1 MQNFLNNF
9 HAVITHEDVTI
20 YMILNLVLGLALFL
34 FGMDVMG
41 EGLKKSAGNKLKT
54 ILGKMTS
61 NKFKGFLLGLGVTLI
76 IQSSSA
82 TTVMVVG
89 FVNSATMTLAQ
100 AVGVILG
107 ANVGTAITAWLTAMT
122 GMEMAGAEGIM
133 SGLQY
138 LKPDFWMPILALIGI
153 GFTMFAKKNRY
164 KQLGNI
170 LLGFGV
176 LMTGMNVMSEA
187 VSVLKNIPE
196 FGQILVMFENPFLG
210 VLAGTVL
217 TAIVQSSSASVGILQ
232 ALTASGAISFGVAIP
247 IVMGQNIGTCVTAML
262 SSMSSSKNGKRA
274 ALVHL
279 YFNIIAVTIVLSGFY
294 ILDAIFDFSAL
305 LGATTNM
312 WHIAIIH
319 TVFKLIAVTIL
330 FPFTNWIV
338 KLATISVPEK
348 SKKKKDEDGI
358 VLDERLFITPAVAV
372 EQAEV
377 AARKMAVVSCDAMD
391 RALMLLSN
399 YDSKSADLVRK
410 YEDDVDKMEDTIGS
424 YLVKLAAKNSSG
436 EGSREITKLLHIIGD
451 LERISDHAVNIAESA
466 EEMKDKNVQFSAAA
480 QKEINTMVAAV
491 REVLWNAREGFIND
505 DFDIAAS
512 VEPLEEV
519 IDDLRDAIKLH
530 HIVRLQN
537 NECTMEM
544 GFILSD
550 LLTNCERVADH
561 CSNIAGCMLELSE
574 EKALDMHKY
583 LYDLKHGNPEF
594 DRRYQEYKEKYPI
607 EG

>member
-1 MQNFLNNF
+1 MQNLLHNIQ
-9 HAVITHEDVTI
+9 AVITHESVDI
-20 YMILNLVLGLALFL
+20 YMLLNLVLGLALFL

-41 EGLKKSAGNKLKT
+41 DGLKKSAGNKLKT

-61 NKFKGFLLGLGVTLI
+61 NKFKGFLLGLGVTVI

-89 FVNSATMTLAQ
+89 FVNSATMTLSQ

-107 ANVGTAITAWLTAMT
+107 ANVGTAVTAWLTAMT
-122 GMEMAGAEGIM
+122 GMEVEGADGIM
-133 SGLQY
+133 KGLQY

-153 GFTMFAKKNRY
+153 GFSMFAKKNRY

-176 LMTGMNVMSEA
+176 LMTGMSIMSDA
-187 VSVLKNIPE
+187 MSALKHIPE
-196 FGQILVMFENPFLG
+196 FGEILVMFENPFLG
-210 VLAGTVL
+210 ILAGTLL

-232 ALTASGAISFGVAIP
+232 ALTATGAISFGVAIP

-279 YFNIIAVTIVLSGFY
+279 YFNIISVAIVLSGFY
-294 ILDAIFDFSAL
+294 ILNAIFGFGGL
-305 LGATTNM
+305 LATPTNM
-312 WHIAIIH
+312 WDIAIIH
-319 TVFKLIAVTIL
+319 TVFKIIAVIL
-330 FPFTNWIV
+330 MFPFTKLLE
-338 KLATISVPEK
+338 KLAVVSIPEK
-348 SKKKKDEDGI
+348 SKKKGEEGL
-358 VLDERLFITPAVAV
+358 VLDERLFITPAIAV
-372 EQAEV
+372 EQAEI
-377 AARKMAVVSCDAMD
+377 AARKMAVVSCEAMD

-399 YDSKSADLVRK
+399 YDAKSADLVRK
-410 YEDDVDKMEDTIGS
+410 TEDDVDKMEDKIGS
-424 YLVKLAAKNSSG
+424 YLVKLSAKNSSG

-451 LERISDHAVNIAESA
+451 LERISDHAVNIAESV
-466 EEMKDKNVQFSAAA
+466 EEMRDKNIQFSPAA
-480 QKEINTMVAAV
+480 QREINTMVAAV
-491 REVLWNAREGFIND
+491 REVLWNAREGFVKD
-505 DFDIAAS
+505 DLEMAAS

-519 IDDLRDAIKLH
+519 IDDLRDVIKLH

-561 CSNIAGCMLELSE
+561 CSNIAGCMLELSKD
-574 EKALDMHKY
+574 KALDMHRY

-607 EG
+607 EN

>member
-9 HAVITHEDVTI
+9 HAVITHESVDV
-20 YMILNLVLGLALFL
+20 YMVLNLLLGLALFL

-41 EGLKKSAGNKLKT
+41 DGLKKSAGNKLKT

-122 GMEMAGAEGIM
+122 GMEVQGADGIM
-133 SGLQY
+133 AGLQY
-138 LKPDFWMPILALIGI
+138 LKPDFWMPMLALIGI

-176 LMTGMNVMSEA
+176 LMTGMNIMSDA
-187 VSVLKNIPE
+187 VSVLKHIPE
-196 FGQILVMFENPFLG
+196 FGEILVMFENPFLG

-274 ALVHL
+274 ALIHL
-279 YFNIIAVTIVLSGFY
+279 YFNIISVILVLGGFY
-294 ILDAIFDFSAL
+294 ILDAILDFSPL
-305 LGATTNM
+305 LDATTNM

-319 TVFKLIAVTIL
+319 TVFKIIAVVLL
-330 FPFTNWIV
+330 FPFTNLIV
-338 KLATISVPEK
+338 KLATVTVPEK
-348 SKKKKDEDGI
+348 SKKDEEGT
-358 VLDERLFITPAVAV
+358 VLDERLFITPAIAV
-372 EQAEV
+372 EQAEI
-377 AARKMAVVSCDAMD
+377 AARKMAVAACDGMD
-391 RALMLLSN
+391 RALMLVTN
-399 YDSKSADLVRK
+399 YDEKSADLVRK
-410 YEDDVDKMEDTIGS
+410 CEDDVDKMEDTIGS
-424 YLVKLAAKNSSG
+424 YLVKLSAKNSSG

-466 EEMKDKNVQFSAAA
+466 EEMKDKGVQFSPAA
-480 QKEINTMVAAV
+480 QKELNTMIAAV
-491 REVLWNAREGFIND
+491 REVLWNAREGFINNNMHM
-505 DFDIAAS
+505 AAS

-519 IDDLRDAIKLH
+519 IDDLRDDIKLN

-561 CSNIAGCMLELSE
+561 CSNIAGCMLELSQD
-574 EKALDMHKY
+574 KALDMHKY
-583 LYDLKHGNPEF
+583 LFAVKHGNPEF

-607 EG
+607 DN

>member
-1 MQNFLNNF
+1 MQNLLNNF
-9 HAVITHEDVTI
+9 HAVITHESVDI
-20 YMILNLVLGLALFL
+20 YMVLNLVLGLALFL

-61 NKFKGFLLGLGVTLI
+61 NKFKGFLLGLGVTMI

-107 ANVGTAITAWLTAMT
+107 ANVGTAMTAWLTAMT
-122 GMEMAGAEGIM
+122 GMEVQGAEGAM
-133 SGLQY
+133 NVLQY
-138 LKPDFWMPILALIGI
+138 FKPDFWMPILALIGI
-153 GFTMFAKKNRY
+153 GFSMFAKKNRY
-164 KQLGNI
+164 KQMGNI

-176 LMTGMNVMSEA
+176 LMTGMDVMSGA
-187 VSVLKNIPE
+187 VSVLKHIPE
-196 FGQILVMFENPFLG
+196 FGQILIMFQNPFLG

-217 TAIVQSSSASVGILQ
+217 TAVVQSSSASVGILQ

-247 IVMGQNIGTCVTAML
+247 IVMGQNIGTCVTAVL

-279 YFNIIAVTIVLSGFY
+279 YFNVISVVLVLSGFY
-294 ILDAIFDFSAL
+294 ILDAVLDFSAFTA
-305 LGATTNM
+305 ATTNM
-312 WHIAIIH
+312 WDIALIH
-319 TVFKLIAVTIL
+319 TVFKVIAVILL
-330 FPFTNWIV
+330 FPFTNLIV
-338 KLATISVPEK
+338 KLATVSVPEK
-348 SKKKKDEDGI
+348 SKKDEDGLI
-358 VLDERLFITPAVAV
+358 LDERFFITPAVAV
-372 EQAEV
+372 EQAEI
-377 AARKMAVVSCDAMD
+377 AARKMAVAACDGMD
-391 RALMLLSN
+391 RALMLVTN
-399 YDSKSADLVRK
+399 YDEKSADLVRK
-410 YEDDVDKMEDTIGS
+410 CEDDMDKMEDKIGS
-424 YLVKLAAKNSSG
+424 YLVKLSAKNSSG

-466 EEMKDKNVQFSAAA
+466 EEMRDKNIQFSPAA

-491 REVLWNAREGFIND
+491 REVLWNAREGFVKD
-505 DFDIAAS
+505 DFTMAAS

-519 IDDLRDAIKLH
+519 IDDLRDDIKLN

-561 CSNIAGCMLELSE
+561 CSNIAGCMLELSQD
-574 EKALDMHKY
+574 KALDMHKY
-583 LYDLKHGNPEF
+583 LFAVKHGNPEF
-594 DRRYQEYKEKYPI
+594 DRRYAEYKEKYPI
-607 EG
+607 EH

>member
-9 HAVITHEDVTI
+9 HAVITHESVDV
-20 YMILNLVLGLALFL
+20 YMVLNLLLGLALFL

-122 GMEMAGAEGIM
+122 GMEVQGADGIM
-133 SGLQY
+133 AGLQY
-138 LKPDFWMPILALIGI
+138 LKPDFWMPMLALIGI

-176 LMTGMNVMSEA
+176 LMTGMNIMSDA
-187 VSVLKNIPE
+187 VSVLKHIPE
-196 FGQILVMFENPFLG
+196 FGEILVMFENPFLG

-279 YFNIIAVTIVLSGFY
+279 YFNIISVIIVLSGFY
-294 ILDAIFDFSAL
+294 ILDAILDFSGL
-305 LGATTNM
+305 LNATTNM

-330 FPFTNWIV
+330 FPFTNLIV
-338 KLATISVPEK
+338 KLATVTVPEK
-348 SKKKKDEDGI
+348 SKKDEEGT
-358 VLDERLFITPAVAV
+358 VLDERLFITPAIAV
-372 EQAEV
+372 EQAEI
-377 AARKMAVVSCDAMD
+377 AARKMAVAACDGMD
-391 RALMLLSN
+391 RALMLVTN
-399 YDSKSADLVRK
+399 YDEKSADLVRK
-410 YEDDVDKMEDTIGS
+410 CEDDVDKMEDTIGS
-424 YLVKLAAKNSSG
+424 YLVKLSAKNSSG

-466 EEMKDKNVQFSAAA
+466 EEMKDKGVQFSPAA
-480 QKEINTMVAAV
+480 QKELNTMIAAV

-505 DFDIAAS
+505 NMNMAAS

-519 IDDLRDAIKLH
+519 IDDLRDDIKLN

-561 CSNIAGCMLELSE
+561 CSNIAGCMLELSQD
-574 EKALDMHKY
+574 KALDMHKY
-583 LYDLKHGNPEF
+583 LFAVKHGNPEF

-607 EG
+607 DN

>member
-1 MQNFLNNF
+1 MQNLLNNF
-9 HAVITHEDVTI
+9 HAVITHESVDI
-20 YMILNLVLGLALFL
+20 YMVLNLVLGLALFL

-61 NKFKGFLLGLGVTLI
+61 NKFKGFLLGLGVTII

-107 ANVGTAITAWLTAMT
+107 ANVGTAVTAWLTAMT
-122 GMEMAGAEGIM
+122 GMEVQGAEGAM
-133 SGLQY
+133 NVLQY
-138 LKPDFWMPILALIGI
+138 FKPDFWMPILALIGI
-153 GFTMFAKKNRY
+153 GFSMFAKKNRY
-164 KQLGNI
+164 KQMGNI

-176 LMTGMNVMSEA
+176 LMTGMDVMSGA
-187 VSVLKNIPE
+187 VSVLKHIPE
-196 FGQILVMFENPFLG
+196 FGEILVMFENPFLG

-274 ALVHL
+274 ALIHL
-279 YFNIIAVTIVLSGFY
+279 YFNIISVILVLGGFY
-294 ILDAIFDFSAL
+294 ILDAILDFSGL
-305 LGATTNM
+305 LNATTNM

-319 TVFKLIAVTIL
+319 TVFKIIAVVLL
-330 FPFTNWIV
+330 FPFTNLIV
-338 KLATISVPEK
+338 KLATVSVPEK
-348 SKKKKDEDGI
+348 SKKDEEGT
-358 VLDERLFITPAVAV
+358 VLDERLFITPAIAV
-372 EQAEV
+372 EQAEI
-377 AARKMAVVSCDAMD
+377 AARKMAVAACDSMD
-391 RALMLLSN
+391 RALMLVTN
-399 YDSKSADLVRK
+399 YDEKSADLVRK
-410 YEDDVDKMEDTIGS
+410 CEDDVDKMEDTIGS
-424 YLVKLAAKNSSG
+424 YLVKLSAKNSSG

-466 EEMKDKNVQFSAAA
+466 EEMKDKGVQFSPAA
-480 QKEINTMVAAV
+480 QKELNTMIAAV
-491 REVLWNAREGFIND
+491 REVLWNALEGFINNNMNM
-505 DFDIAAS
+505 AAS

-519 IDDLRDAIKLH
+519 IDDLREDIKLN

-561 CSNIAGCMLELSE
+561 CSNIAGCMLELSQD
-574 EKALDMHKY
+574 KALDMHKY
-583 LYDLKHGNPEF
+583 LYAVKHGTPEF

-607 EG
+607 DN

>member
-1 MQNFLNNF
+1 MQNLLNNF
-9 HAVITHEDVTI
+9 HAVITHESVDV
-20 YMILNLVLGLALFL
+20 YMVLNLLLGLALFL

-61 NKFKGFLLGLGVTLI
+61 NKFKGFLLGLGVTMI

-107 ANVGTAITAWLTAMT
+107 ANVGTAVTAWLTAMT
-122 GMEMAGAEGIM
+122 GMEVEGAEGIL

-138 LKPDFWMPILALIGI
+138 LKPDFWMPMLALIGI

-164 KQLGNI
+164 KQMGNI

-176 LMTGMNVMSEA
+176 LMTGMNIMSDA
-187 VSVLKNIPE
+187 VSVLKHIPE
-196 FGQILVMFENPFLG
+196 FGEILVMFENPFLG

-279 YFNIIAVTIVLSGFY
+279 YFNIISVIIVLSGFY
-294 ILDAIFDFSAL
+294 ILDAILDFSGL
-305 LGATTNM
+305 LNATTNM

-330 FPFTNWIV
+330 FPFTNLIV
-338 KLATISVPEK
+338 KLATVSVPEK
-348 SKKKKDEDGI
+348 SKKDEEGT
-358 VLDERLFITPAVAV
+358 VLDERLFITPAIAV
-372 EQAEV
+372 EQAEI
-377 AARKMAVVSCDAMD
+377 AARKMAVAACDGMD
-391 RALMLLSN
+391 RALMLVTN
-399 YDSKSADLVRK
+399 YDEKSADLVRK
-410 YEDDVDKMEDTIGS
+410 CEDDVDKMEDTIGS
-424 YLVKLAAKNSSG
+424 YLVKLSAKNSSG

-466 EEMKDKNVQFSAAA
+466 EEIKDKNIQFSPAA
-480 QKEINTMVAAV
+480 QKEINTMIAAV
-491 REVLWNAREGFIND
+491 REVLWNAREGFVKD
-505 DFDIAAS
+505 DFTMAAS

-519 IDDLRDAIKLH
+519 IDDLRDDIKLN

-561 CSNIAGCMLELSE
+561 CSNIAGCMLELSQD
-574 EKALDMHKY
+574 KALDMHKY
-583 LYDLKHGNPEF
+583 LFAVKHGNPEF

-607 EG
+607 DN

>member
-1 MQNFLNNF
+1 M
-9 HAVITHEDVTI
+9 DVF
-20 YMILNLVLGLALFL
+20 MVLDLLLGLALFL

-41 EGLKKSAGNKLKT
+41 DALKKSAGNRLKI
-54 ILGKMTS
+54 ILGKLTS
-61 NKFKGFLLGLGVTLI
+61 NKFKGFLLGLGVTAI

-107 ANVGTAITAWLTAMT
+107 ANVGTAVTAWLTAMT
-122 GMEMAGAEGIM
+122 GMEVAGAEGIM
-133 SGLQY
+133 AGLQY

-153 GFTMFAKKNRY
+153 VFCMFAKKNRY
-164 KQLGNI
+164 KQVGFI

-176 LMTGMNVMSEA
+176 LMTGMNIMSDA
-187 VSVLKNIPE
+187 VAVFKEIPE
-196 FGQILVMFENPFLG
+196 FGQLLVMFENPFLG
-210 VLAGTVL
+210 ILAGTVL
-217 TAIVQSSSASVGILQ
+217 TAVVQSSSASVGILQ
-232 ALTASGAISFGVAIP
+232 ALTASGAISYGIAIP

-262 SSMSSSKNGKRA
+262 SSMGSSKNGKRA

-279 YFNIIAVTIVLSGFY
+279 YFNIISVAVVLSGYY
-294 ILDAIFDFSAL
+294 ILDAMIGFGLNSVTA
-305 LGATTNM
+305 NM
-312 WHIAIIH
+312 WDIAIIH
-319 TVFKLIAVTIL
+319 TVFKIIAVMIM
-330 FPFTNWIV
+330 FPFTNLLV
-338 KLATISVPEK
+338 KLATVSVPET
-348 SKKKKDEDGI
+348 SKKKKDEDGL

-377 AARKMAVVSCDAMD
+377 AARKMAVASCDAMD

-410 YEDDVDKMEDTIGS
+410 CEDDVDKMEDKIGS

-436 EGSREITKLLHIIGD
+436 EGSREITKLLHLIGD
-451 LERISDHAVNIAESA
+451 FERISDHAVNIVESA
-466 EEMKDKNVQFSAAA
+466 EEMKDKQIQFSPAA

-505 DFDIAAS
+505 DFEMAAS

-519 IDDLRDAIKLH
+519 IDDLRDSIKLH

-561 CSNIAGCMLELSE
+561 CSNIAGCMRELSQD
-574 EKALDMHKY
+574 KALDMHKY
-583 LYDLKHGNPEF
+583 LYDVKHGSPEF
-594 DRRYQEYKEKYPI
+594 DRRFQEYKEKYPI
-607 EG
+607 ED

>member
-1 MQNFLNNF
+1 MQNLLNNLQ
-9 HAVITHEDVTI
+9 AVLTHESVDVF
-20 YMILNLVLGLALFL
+20 MVLNLLLGLALFL

-41 EGLKKSAGNKLKT
+41 DGLKKCAGNRLKI

-122 GMEMAGAEGIM
+122 GMEVAGAEGIM
-133 SGLQY
+133 AGLQY

-153 GFTMFAKKNRY
+153 VFCMFAKKNRY
-164 KQLGNI
+164 KQVGFI

-176 LMTGMNVMSEA
+176 LMTGMNIMSDA
-187 VSVLKNIPE
+187 VAVFKSIPE
-196 FGQILVMFENPFLG
+196 FGQLLVMFENPFLG

-232 ALTASGAISFGVAIP
+232 ALTASGAISYGIAIP

-262 SSMSSSKNGKRA
+262 SSMGSSKNGKRA

-279 YFNIIAVTIVLSGFY
+279 YFNIISVLVVLSGYY
-294 ILDAIFDFSAL
+294 ILDAIFDFGL
-305 LGATTNM
+305 KNITTNM
-312 WHIAIIH
+312 WDIALIH
-319 TVFKLIAVTIL
+319 TVFKIIAVIIM
-330 FPFTNWIV
+330 FPFTNLLV
-338 KLATISVPEK
+338 KLATVSVPET

-358 VLDERLFITPAVAV
+358 MLDERLFITPAVAV

-377 AARKMAVVSCDAMD
+377 AARKMAVASCDAMD

-399 YDSKSADLVRK
+399 YDAKSADLIRK
-410 YEDDVDKMEDTIGS
+410 CEDDVDKMEDKIGS

-436 EGSREITKLLHIIGD
+436 EGSREITKLLHLIGD
-451 LERISDHAVNIAESA
+451 FERISDHAVNIVESV
-466 EEMKDKNVQFSAAA
+466 EEMKDKQIQFSPAA

-505 DFDIAAS
+505 DFNMAAS

-561 CSNIAGCMLELSE
+561 CSNIAGCMLELSK

-607 EG
+607 ED

>member
-1 MQNFLNNF
+1 MQNLLNNLQ
-9 HAVITHEDVTI
+9 AVFTHESVDVF
-20 YMILNLVLGLALFL
+20 MVLNLLLGLALFL

-41 EGLKKSAGNKLKT
+41 DALKKSAGNRLKI
-54 ILGKMTS
+54 ILGKLTS
-61 NKFKGFLLGLGVTLI
+61 NKFKGFLLGLGVTAI

-107 ANVGTAITAWLTAMT
+107 ANVGTAVTAWLTAMT
-122 GMEMAGAEGIM
+122 GMEVAGAEGAM
-133 SGLQY
+133 SILQY
-138 LKPDFWMPILALIGI
+138 FKPDFWMPILAIVGI
-153 GFTMFAKKNRY
+153 VFCMFAKKNRY
-164 KQLGNI
+164 KQVGFI

-176 LMTGMNVMSEA
+176 LMTGMNIMSDA
-187 VSVLKNIPE
+187 VAVFKEIPE
-196 FGQILVMFENPFLG
+196 FGNLLVMFENPFLG
-210 VLAGTVL
+210 ILAGTVL

-232 ALTASGAISFGVAIP
+232 ALTASGAISYGIAIP

-262 SSMSSSKNGKRA
+262 SSMGSSKNGKRA

-279 YFNIIAVTIVLSGFY
+279 YFNIISVVVVLSGYY
-294 ILDAIFDFSAL
+294 ILDAMIGFGLNSVTA
-305 LGATTNM
+305 NM
-312 WHIAIIH
+312 WDIAIIH
-319 TVFKLIAVTIL
+319 TVFKIIAVIIM
-330 FPFTNWIV
+330 FPFTNLLV
-338 KLATISVPEK
+338 KLATVSVPET
-348 SKKKKDEDGI
+348 SKKKKDEDGL

-377 AARKMAVVSCDAMD
+377 AARKMAVASCDAMD

-410 YEDDVDKMEDTIGS
+410 CEDDVDKMEDKIGS

-436 EGSREITKLLHIIGD
+436 EGSREITKLLHLIGD
-451 LERISDHAVNIAESA
+451 FERISDHAVNIAESA
-466 EEMKDKNVQFSAAA
+466 EEMRDKQIQFSPAA
-480 QKEINTMVAAV
+480 QKEISTMVAAV

-505 DFDIAAS
+505 DFEMAAS

-561 CSNIAGCMLELSE
+561 CSNIAGCMLELSQD
-574 EKALDMHKY
+574 KALDMHKY
-583 LYDLKHGNPEF
+583 LYDVKHGSPEF
-594 DRRYQEYKEKYPI
+594 DRRFQEYKEKYPI
-607 EG
+607 ED

>member
-9 HAVITHEDVTI
+9 HAVITHESVDV
-20 YMILNLVLGLALFL
+20 YMVLNLLLGLALFL

-122 GMEMAGAEGIM
+122 GMEVQGADGIM
-133 SGLQY
+133 AGLQY
-138 LKPDFWMPILALIGI
+138 LKPDFWMPMLALIGI

-164 KQLGNI
+164 KQMGNI

-176 LMTGMNVMSEA
+176 LMTGMNIMSDA
-187 VSVLKNIPE
+187 VSVLKHIPE
-196 FGQILVMFENPFLG
+196 FGEILVMFENPFLG

-279 YFNIIAVTIVLSGFY
+279 YFNIISVIIVLSGFY
-294 ILDAIFDFSAL
+294 ILDAILDFSGL
-305 LGATTNM
+305 LNATTNM

-330 FPFTNWIV
+330 FPFTNLIV
-338 KLATISVPEK
+338 KLATVSVPEK
-348 SKKKKDEDGI
+348 SKKDEEGT
-358 VLDERLFITPAVAV
+358 VLDERLFITPAIAV
-372 EQAEV
+372 EQAEI
-377 AARKMAVVSCDAMD
+377 AARKMAAAACDGMD
-391 RALMLLSN
+391 RALMLVTN
-399 YDSKSADLVRK
+399 YDEKSADLVRK
-410 YEDDVDKMEDTIGS
+410 CEDDVDKMEDTIGS
-424 YLVKLAAKNSSG
+424 YLVKLSAKNSSG

-466 EEMKDKNVQFSAAA
+466 EEMKDKGVQFSPAA
-480 QKEINTMVAAV
+480 QKELNTMIAAV

-505 DFDIAAS
+505 NMQMAAC

-519 IDDLRDAIKLH
+519 IDDLRDDIKLH

-561 CSNIAGCMLELSE
+561 CSNIAGCMLELSQD
-574 EKALDMHKY
+574 KALDMHKY
-583 LYDLKHGNPEF
+583 LYAVKHGNPEF

-607 EG
+607 DN

>member
-9 HAVITHEDVTI
+9 HAVITHESVDV
-20 YMILNLVLGLALFL
+20 YMVLNLLLGLALFL

-122 GMEMAGAEGIM
+122 GMEVQGADGIM
-133 SGLQY
+133 AGLQY
-138 LKPDFWMPILALIGI
+138 LKPDFWMPMLALIGI

-176 LMTGMNVMSEA
+176 LMTGMNIMSDA
-187 VSVLKNIPE
+187 VSVLKHIPE
-196 FGQILVMFENPFLG
+196 FGEILVMFENPFLG

-279 YFNIIAVTIVLSGFY
+279 YFNIISVIIVLSGFY
-294 ILDAIFDFSAL
+294 ILDAILDFSGL
-305 LGATTNM
+305 LNATTNM

-330 FPFTNWIV
+330 FPFTNLIV
-338 KLATISVPEK
+338 KLATVTVPEK
-348 SKKKKDEDGI
+348 SKKDEEGT
-358 VLDERLFITPAVAV
+358 VLDERLFITPAIAV
-372 EQAEV
+372 EQAEI
-377 AARKMAVVSCDAMD
+377 AARKMAVAACDGMD
-391 RALMLLSN
+391 RALMLITN
-399 YDSKSADLVRK
+399 YDEKSADLVRK
-410 YEDDVDKMEDTIGS
+410 CEDDVDKMEDTIGS
-424 YLVKLAAKNSSG
+424 YLVKLSAKNSSG

-466 EEMKDKNVQFSAAA
+466 EEMKDKGVQFSPAA
-480 QKEINTMVAAV
+480 QKELNTMIAAV

-505 DFDIAAS
+505 NMQMAAS

-519 IDDLRDAIKLH
+519 IDDLRDDIKLN

-561 CSNIAGCMLELSE
+561 CSNIAGCMLELSQD
-574 EKALDMHKY
+574 KALDMHKY
-583 LYDLKHGNPEF
+583 LYAVKHGNPEF

-607 EG
+607 DN

>member
-9 HAVITHEDVTI
+9 HAVITHESVDV
-20 YMILNLVLGLALFL
+20 YMVLNLLLGLALFL

-41 EGLKKSAGNKLKT
+41 DGLKKSAGNKLKT

-61 NKFKGFLLGLGVTLI
+61 NKFKGFLLGLGVTVI

-100 AVGVILG
+100 AVGVIFG

-122 GMEMAGAEGIM
+122 GMEVQGADGIM
-133 SGLQY
+133 AGLQY
-138 LKPDFWMPILALIGI
+138 LKPDFWMPMLALIGI
-153 GFTMFAKKNRY
+153 CFTMFAKKNRY
-164 KQLGNI
+164 KQMGNI

-176 LMTGMNVMSEA
+176 LMTGMNIMSDA
-187 VSVLKNIPE
+187 VSVLKHIPE
-196 FGQILVMFENPFLG
+196 FGEILVMFENPFLG

-274 ALVHL
+274 ALIHL
-279 YFNIIAVTIVLSGFY
+279 YFNIISVILVLSGFY
-294 ILDAIFDFSAL
+294 ILDAILDFSPL
-305 LGATTNM
+305 LDATTNM

-319 TVFKLIAVTIL
+319 TVFKLIAVVLL
-330 FPFTNWIV
+330 FPFTNLIV
-338 KLATISVPEK
+338 KLATVTVPEK
-348 SKKKKDEDGI
+348 SKKDEEGT
-358 VLDERLFITPAVAV
+358 VLDERLFITPAIAV
-372 EQAEV
+372 EQAEI
-377 AARKMAVVSCDAMD
+377 AARKMAVAACDGMD
-391 RALMLLSN
+391 RALMLVTN
-399 YDSKSADLVRK
+399 YDEKSADLVRK
-410 YEDDVDKMEDTIGS
+410 CEDDVDKMEDTIGS
-424 YLVKLAAKNSSG
+424 YLVKLSAKNSSG

-466 EEMKDKNVQFSAAA
+466 EEMKDKGVQFSPAA
-480 QKEINTMVAAV
+480 QKELNTMIAAV

-505 DFDIAAS
+505 NMQMAAS

-519 IDDLRDAIKLH
+519 IDDLRDDIKLN

-561 CSNIAGCMLELSE
+561 CSNIAGCMLELSQD
-574 EKALDMHKY
+574 KALDMHKY
-583 LYDLKHGNPEF
+583 LYAVKHGNPEF

-607 EG
+607 DN

>member
-1 MQNFLNNF
+1 MQNLLNNLQ
-9 HAVITHEDVTI
+9 AVLTHESIDVF
-20 YMILNLVLGLALFL
+20 MVLNLLLGLALFL

-41 EGLKKSAGNKLKT
+41 DALKKSAGNRLKI
-54 ILGKMTS
+54 ILGKLTS
-61 NKFKGFLLGLGVTLI
+61 NKFKGFLLGLGVTAI

-107 ANVGTAITAWLTAMT
+107 ANVGTAVTAWLTAMT
-122 GMEMAGAEGIM
+122 GMEVAGAEGIM
-133 SGLQY
+133 AGLQY

-153 GFTMFAKKNRY
+153 VFCMFAKKNRY
-164 KQLGNI
+164 KQVGFI

-176 LMTGMNVMSEA
+176 LMTGMNIMSDA
-187 VSVLKNIPE
+187 VAVFKEIPE
-196 FGQILVMFENPFLG
+196 FGQLLVMFENPFLG
-210 VLAGTVL
+210 ILAGTVL

-232 ALTASGAISFGVAIP
+232 ALTASGAISYGIAIP

-262 SSMSSSKNGKRA
+262 SSMGSSKNGKRA

-279 YFNIIAVTIVLSGFY
+279 YFNIISVVVVLSGYY
-294 ILDAIFDFSAL
+294 ILDAMIGFGLNSVTA
-305 LGATTNM
+305 NM
-312 WHIAIIH
+312 WDIAIIH
-319 TVFKLIAVTIL
+319 TVFKIIAVTIL
-330 FPFTNWIV
+330 FPFANLLV
-338 KLATISVPEK
+338 KLATVSVPET
-348 SKKKKDEDGI
+348 SKKKKDEDGL

-377 AARKMAVVSCDAMD
+377 AARKMAIASCDAMD

-410 YEDDVDKMEDTIGS
+410 CEDDVDKMEDKIGS

-436 EGSREITKLLHIIGD
+436 EGSREITKLLHLIGD
-451 LERISDHAVNIAESA
+451 FERISDHAVNIAESA
-466 EEMKDKNVQFSAAA
+466 EEMRDKQIQFSPAA
-480 QKEINTMVAAV
+480 QKEISTMVAAV

-505 DFDIAAS
+505 DFEMAAS

-561 CSNIAGCMLELSE
+561 CSNIAGCMLELSQD
-574 EKALDMHKY
+574 KALDMHKY
-583 LYDLKHGNPEF
+583 LYDVKHGSPEF
-594 DRRYQEYKEKYPI
+594 DRRFQEYKEKYPI
-607 EG
+607 ED

>member
-1 MQNFLNNF
+1 MQNFLNNL
-9 HAVITHEDVTI
+9 HAVITHESVDIFMV
-20 YMILNLVLGLALFL
+20 LNLLLGLALFL

-41 EGLKKSAGNKLKT
+41 DGLKKCAGNRLKL

-107 ANVGTAITAWLTAMT
+107 ANVGTAVTTWLTAMT
-122 GMEMAGAEGIM
+122 GMEVAGAEGIM
-133 SGLQY
+133 AGLQY

-153 GFTMFAKKNRY
+153 VFCMFAKKNRY
-164 KQLGNI
+164 KQVGFI

-176 LMTGMNVMSEA
+176 LMTGMNIMSDA
-187 VSVLKNIPE
+187 VGVFKEIPE
-196 FGQILVMFENPFLG
+196 FGQLLIMFENPFLG
-210 VLAGTVL
+210 ILAGTVL
-217 TAIVQSSSASVGILQ
+217 TAVVQSSSASVGILQ
-232 ALTASGAISFGVAIP
+232 ALTASGAISYGIAIP
-247 IVMGQNIGTCVTAML
+247 IVMGQNIGTCVTALL
-262 SSMSSSKNGKRA
+262 SSMGSSKNGKRA

-279 YFNIIAVTIVLSGFY
+279 YFNVFAVIIVLSGFY
-294 ILDAIFDFSAL
+294 ILDAFLGFDPL
-305 LGATTNM
+305 LTKITNM
-312 WHIAIIH
+312 WDIAIIH
-319 TVFKLIAVTIL
+319 TVFKIIAVTVL
-330 FPFTNWIV
+330 FPFTNLLV
-338 KLATISVPEK
+338 KLATLSVPEK

-358 VLDERLFITPAVAV
+358 ILDERLFITPAVAV

-377 AARKMAVVSCDAMD
+377 AARKMAVVSCDALD

-410 YEDDVDKMEDTIGS
+410 CEDDVDKMEDMIGS

-436 EGSREITKLLHIIGD
+436 EGSREITKLLHLIGD
-451 LERISDHAVNIAESA
+451 FERISDHAVNIVESA
-466 EEMKDKNVQFSAAA
+466 EEMRDKQIKFSPAA

-505 DFDIAAS
+505 DFDLAAS

-561 CSNIAGCMLELSE
+561 CSNIAGCMLELST

-594 DRRYQEYKEKYPI
+594 DRRYQDYKEKYPI
-607 EG
+607 ED

>member
-1 MQNFLNNF
+1 MQNLLNNLQ
-9 HAVITHEDVTI
+9 AVFTHESVDVF
-20 YMILNLVLGLALFL
+20 MVLNLLLGLALFL

-41 EGLKKSAGNKLKT
+41 DALKKSAGNKLKI
-54 ILGKMTS
+54 ILGKLTS
-61 NKFKGFLLGLGVTLI
+61 NKFKGILLGLGVTAI

-89 FVNSATMTLAQ
+89 FVNSATMSLSQ

-107 ANVGTAITAWLTAMT
+107 ANVGTAVTAWLTAMT
-122 GMEMAGAEGIM
+122 GMEVAGADGAM
-133 SGLQY
+133 NVLQY
-138 LKPDFWMPILALIGI
+138 FKPDFWMPILAIIGI
-153 GFTMFAKKNRY
+153 VFCMLAKKNRY
-164 KQLGNI
+164 KQVGFI

-176 LMTGMNVMSEA
+176 LMTGMNIMSDA
-187 VSVLKNIPE
+187 VAVFKEIPE
-196 FGQILVMFENPFLG
+196 FGNLLVMFENPFLG
-210 VLAGTVL
+210 ILAGTVL

-232 ALTASGAISFGVAIP
+232 ALTASGAISYGIAIP

-262 SSMSSSKNGKRA
+262 SSMGSSKNGKRA

-279 YFNIIAVTIVLSGFY
+279 YFNIISVVVVLSGYY
-294 ILDAIFDFSAL
+294 ILDAIIGFGLNSVTA
-305 LGATTNM
+305 NM
-312 WHIAIIH
+312 WDIAIIH
-319 TVFKLIAVTIL
+319 TVFKIIAVIL
-330 FPFTNWIV
+330 MFPFTKLLE
-338 KLATISVPEK
+338 KLAFVSVPEK

-377 AARKMAVVSCDAMD
+377 AARKMAVVSCEALD

-410 YEDDVDKMEDTIGS
+410 YEDDVDKMEDKIGS

-436 EGSREITKLLHIIGD
+436 EGSREITKLLHLIGD
-451 LERISDHAVNIAESA
+451 FERISDHAVNIVESA
-466 EEMKDKNVQFSAAA
+466 EEMRDKQIQFSPAA
-480 QKEINTMVAAV
+480 QKEINTMISAV
-491 REVLWNAREGFIND
+491 REVLWNAREGFVND
-505 DFDIAAS
+505 DMDMAVS

-537 NECTMEM
+537 NECTMEL

-561 CSNIAGCMLELSE
+561 CSNIAGCMLELSRD
-574 EKALDMHKY
+574 KALDLHRY
-583 LYDLKHGNPEF
+583 LYDIKHGSPEF

-607 EG
+607 ED

>member
-1 MQNFLNNF
+1 MQELLHNFQ
-9 HAVITHEDVTI
+9 AVVTHESVDIFMV
-20 YMILNLVLGLALFL
+20 LNLLLGLALFL

-41 EGLKKSAGNKLKT
+41 DALKKSAGNKLKI
-54 ILGKMTS
+54 ILGKLTS
-61 NKFKGFLLGLGVTLI
+61 NRFKGFLLGLGVTAI

-89 FVNSATMTLAQ
+89 FVNSATMTLSQ

-107 ANVGTAITAWLTAMT
+107 ANVGTAVTAWLTAMT
-122 GMEMAGAEGIM
+122 GMEVEGAEGAMNI
-133 SGLQY
+133 LQY

-153 GFTMFAKKNRY
+153 VFCMFAKKNRY
-164 KQLGNI
+164 KQVGFI

-176 LMTGMNVMSEA
+176 LMTGMNIMSDA
-187 VSVLKNIPE
+187 VAVFKSIPE
-196 FGQILVMFENPFLG
+196 FGEILVMFENPFLG
-210 VLAGTVL
+210 ILAGTVL

-232 ALTASGAISFGVAIP
+232 ALTASGAISYGIAIP

-262 SSMSSSKNGKRA
+262 SSMGSSKNGKRA

-279 YFNIIAVTIVLSGFY
+279 YFNIISVVVVLSGYY
-294 ILDAIFDFSAL
+294 ILDAIIGFGLNSVIAD
-305 LGATTNM
+305 M
-312 WHIAIIH
+312 WSIAIIH
-319 TVFKLIAVTIL
+319 TVFKIIAVIVL
-330 FPFTNWIV
+330 FPFTKLLE
-338 KLATISVPEK
+338 KLATVSVPEK
-348 SKKKKDEDGI
+348 SKKKKDEQGI
-358 VLDERLFITPAVAV
+358 ILDERLFITPAVAV
-372 EQAEV
+372 EQAEA
-377 AARKMAVVSCDAMD
+377 AARKMAVVSCDALD

-410 YEDDVDKMEDTIGS
+410 YEGDVDEMEDKIGS

-436 EGSREITKLLHIIGD
+436 EGSREITKLLHLIGD
-451 LERISDHAVNIAESA
+451 FERISDHAVNIAESA
-466 EEMKDKNVQFSAAA
+466 EEMRDKQIQFSPAA

-491 REVLWNAREGFIND
+491 REVLWNAREGFVND
-505 DFDIAAS
+505 DFNMAAS

-561 CSNIAGCMLELSE
+561 CSNIAGCMLELSRD
-574 EKALDMHKY
+574 KSLDMHRY

-607 EG
+607 ED

>member
-1 MQNFLNNF
+1 MQNLLNNLQ
-9 HAVITHEDVTI
+9 AVLTHESVDVF
-20 YMILNLVLGLALFL
+20 MVLNLLLGLALFL

-41 EGLKKSAGNKLKT
+41 DGLKKCAGNRLKI

-107 ANVGTAITAWLTAMT
+107 ANVGTAITTWLTAMT
-122 GMEMAGAEGIM
+122 GMEVAGAEGIM
-133 SGLQY
+133 AGLQY
-138 LKPDFWMPILALIGI
+138 LKPDFWMPILALVGI
-153 GFTMFAKKNRY
+153 VFCMLAKKNRY
-164 KQLGNI
+164 KQVGFI

-176 LMTGMNVMSEA
+176 LMTGMNIMSDA
-187 VSVLKNIPE
+187 VAVFKEIPE
-196 FGQILVMFENPFLG
+196 FGNLLVMFENPFLG

-232 ALTASGAISFGVAIP
+232 ALTASGAISYGIAIP

-262 SSMSSSKNGKRA
+262 SSMGSSKNGKRA

-279 YFNIIAVTIVLSGFY
+279 YFNIISVIVVLSGYY
-294 ILDAIFDFSAL
+294 ILDAMIGFGLNSVTA
-305 LGATTNM
+305 NM
-312 WHIAIIH
+312 WDIAIIH
-319 TVFKLIAVTIL
+319 TVFKIIAVVIM
-330 FPFTNWIV
+330 FPFTNLLV
-338 KLATISVPEK
+338 KLATVSVPET
-348 SKKKKDEDGI
+348 SKKKKDEDGL

-377 AARKMAVVSCDAMD
+377 AARKMAVASCDAMD

-410 YEDDVDKMEDTIGS
+410 CEDDVDKMEDMIGS

-436 EGSREITKLLHIIGD
+436 EGSREITKLLHLIGD
-451 LERISDHAVNIAESA
+451 FERISDHAVNIAESA
-466 EEMKDKNVQFSAAA
+466 EEMRDKQIQFSPAA

-505 DFDIAAS
+505 DFEMAAS

-561 CSNIAGCMLELSE
+561 CSNIAGCMLELSQD
-574 EKALDMHKY
+574 KALDMHKY
-583 LYDLKHGNPEF
+583 LYDVKHGSPEF
-594 DRRYQEYKEKYPI
+594 DRRFQEYKEKYPI
-607 EG
+607 ED

>member
-1 MQNFLNNF
+1 MQDLLHNFQ
-9 HAVITHEDVTI
+9 AVVTHESVDIFMV
-20 YMILNLVLGLALFL
+20 LNLLLGLALFL

-41 EGLKKSAGNKLKT
+41 DGLKKCAGNKLKL

-61 NKFKGFLLGLGVTLI
+61 NKLKGFLLGLGVTVI

-122 GMEMAGAEGIM
+122 GMEVEGAEGIM
-133 SGLQY
+133 NWLQY

-153 GFTMFAKKNRY
+153 VFCMFAKKNRY
-164 KQLGNI
+164 KQVGFI

-176 LMTGMNVMSEA
+176 LMTGMNIMSDA
-187 VSVLKNIPE
+187 VSVFKSIPE
-196 FGQILVMFENPFLG
+196 FGKILVMFQNPFLG

-232 ALTASGAISFGVAIP
+232 ALTASGAISYGIAIP

-262 SSMSSSKNGKRA
+262 SSMGSSKNGKRA

-279 YFNIIAVTIVLSGFY
+279 YFNIISVVIVLGGFY
-294 ILDAIFDFSAL
+294 LLDAFLDFGAL
-305 LGATTNM
+305 TGRITNM
-312 WHIAIIH
+312 WDIAIIH
-319 TVFKLIAVTIL
+319 TVFKIIAVIIM
-330 FPFTNWIV
+330 FPFTKLLE
-338 KLATISVPEK
+338 KLATVSVPEK
-348 SKKKKDEDGI
+348 SKKKKGEEGI
-358 VLDERLFITPAVAV
+358 ILDERLFITPAVAV
-372 EQAEV
+372 EQAEI
-377 AARKMAVVSCDAMD
+377 AARKMAVVSCEAMD

-399 YDSKSADLVRK
+399 YDAKSADLVRQ
-410 YEDDVDKMEDTIGS
+410 YEDDVDKMEDMIGS
-424 YLVKLAAKNSSG
+424 YLVKLGAKNSSG

-451 LERISDHAVNIAESA
+451 LERISDHAVNVVESA
-466 EEMKDKNVQFSAAA
+466 EEIRDKQIKFSPAA
-480 QKEINTMVAAV
+480 QKEIDTMIAAV
-491 REVLWNAREGFIND
+491 REVLWKAKDAFVND
-505 DFDIAAS
+505 DMDMALS

-519 IDDLRDAIKLH
+519 IDDLREVVKKH

-537 NECTMEM
+537 NECTMEL

-561 CSNIAGCMLELSE
+561 CSNIAGCMLELSK

-583 LYDLKHGNPEF
+583 LFDLKHGNPEF

-607 EG
+607 ED

>member
-1 MQNFLNNF
+1 MQNLLNNLQ
-9 HAVITHEDVTI
+9 AVFTHESVDVF
-20 YMILNLVLGLALFL
+20 MVLNLLLGLALFL

-41 EGLKKSAGNKLKT
+41 DALKKSAGNKLKI
-54 ILGKMTS
+54 ILGKLTS
-61 NKFKGFLLGLGVTLI
+61 NKFKGFLLGLGVTAI

-89 FVNSATMTLAQ
+89 FVNSATMSLAQ

-107 ANVGTAITAWLTAMT
+107 ANVGTAVTAWLTAMT
-122 GMEMAGAEGIM
+122 GMEVAGADGAM
-133 SGLQY
+133 NVLQY
-138 LKPDFWMPILALIGI
+138 FKPDFWMPILAIIGI
-153 GFTMFAKKNRY
+153 VFCMFAKKNRY
-164 KQLGNI
+164 KQVGFI

-176 LMTGMNVMSEA
+176 LMTGMNIMSDA
-187 VSVLKNIPE
+187 VSVFKEIPE
-196 FGQILVMFENPFLG
+196 FGNLLVMFENPFLG
-210 VLAGTVL
+210 ILAGTVL

-232 ALTASGAISFGVAIP
+232 ALTASGAISYGIAIP

-262 SSMSSSKNGKRA
+262 SSMGSSKNGKRA

-279 YFNIIAVTIVLSGFY
+279 YFNIISVVVVLSGYY
-294 ILDAIFDFSAL
+294 ILDAIIGFGLNSVTA
-305 LGATTNM
+305 NM
-312 WHIAIIH
+312 WDIAIIH
-319 TVFKLIAVTIL
+319 TVFKIIAVIL
-330 FPFTNWIV
+330 MFPFTKLLE
-338 KLATISVPEK
+338 KLAFVSVPEK

-377 AARKMAVVSCDAMD
+377 AARKMAVVSCDALD

-410 YEDDVDKMEDTIGS
+410 CEDDVDKMEDKIGS

-436 EGSREITKLLHIIGD
+436 EGSREITKLLHLIGD
-451 LERISDHAVNIAESA
+451 FERISDHAVNIVESA
-466 EEMKDKNVQFSAAA
+466 EEMRDKQIQFSPAA

-491 REVLWNAREGFIND
+491 REVLWNAREGFVND
-505 DFDIAAS
+505 DMDMAVS

-537 NECTMEM
+537 NECTMEL

-561 CSNIAGCMLELSE
+561 CSNIAGCMLELSRD
-574 EKALDMHKY
+574 KALDLHRY
-583 LYDLKHGNPEF
+583 LYDIKHGSPEF

-607 EG
+607 ED

>member
-1 MQNFLNNF
+1 MQNLLNNLQ
-9 HAVITHEDVTI
+9 AVFTHESVDVF
-20 YMILNLVLGLALFL
+20 MVLNLLLGLALFL

-41 EGLKKSAGNKLKT
+41 DGLKKCAGNRLKI

-107 ANVGTAITAWLTAMT
+107 ANVGTAVTAWLTAMT
-122 GMEMAGAEGIM
+122 GMEVAGAEGIM
-133 SGLQY
+133 AGLQY

-153 GFTMFAKKNRY
+153 VFCMFAKKNRY
-164 KQLGNI
+164 KQVGFI

-176 LMTGMNVMSEA
+176 LMTGMNIMSDA
-187 VSVLKNIPE
+187 VAVFKEIPE
-196 FGQILVMFENPFLG
+196 FGQLLVMFENPFLG

-232 ALTASGAISFGVAIP
+232 ALTASGAISYGIAIP

-262 SSMSSSKNGKRA
+262 SSMGSSKNGKRA

-279 YFNIIAVTIVLSGFY
+279 YFNIISVVVVLSGYY
-294 ILDAIFDFSAL
+294 ILDAMIGFGLNSVTA
-305 LGATTNM
+305 NM
-312 WHIAIIH
+312 WDIAIIH
-319 TVFKLIAVTIL
+319 TVFKIIAVIL
-330 FPFTNWIV
+330 MFPFTKLLE
-338 KLATISVPEK
+338 KLAFVSVPEK
-348 SKKKKDEDGI
+348 SKKKKDDDGI
-358 VLDERLFITPAVAV
+358 ILDERLFITPAVAV

-377 AARKMAVVSCDAMD
+377 AARKMAVVSCEAFD

-399 YDSKSADLVRK
+399 YDSKSADLVRQ
-410 YEDDVDKMEDTIGS
+410 YEDDVDKMEDKIGS

-436 EGSREITKLLHIIGD
+436 EGSREITKLLHLIGD
-451 LERISDHAVNIAESA
+451 FERISDHAVNIVESA
-466 EEMKDKNVQFSAAA
+466 EEMKDKQIRFSPAA

-491 REVLWNAREGFIND
+491 REVLWNAREGFVND
-505 DFDIAAS
+505 DMDMAVS

-519 IDDLRDAIKLH
+519 IDNLRDAIKLH

-537 NECTMEM
+537 NECTMEL

-561 CSNIAGCMLELSE
+561 CSNIAGCMLELSQD
-574 EKALDMHKY
+574 KALDMHKY
-583 LYDLKHGNPEF
+583 LYDVKHGSPEF

-607 EG
+607 ED

>member
-1 MQNFLNNF
+1 MQNLLNNLQ
-9 HAVITHEDVTI
+9 AVFTHESVDVF
-20 YMILNLVLGLALFL
+20 MVLNLLLGLALFL

-41 EGLKKSAGNKLKT
+41 DALKKSAGNKLKI
-54 ILGKMTS
+54 ILGKLTS
-61 NKFKGFLLGLGVTLI
+61 NKFKGFLLGLGVTAI

-89 FVNSATMTLAQ
+89 FVNSATMSLAQ

-107 ANVGTAITAWLTAMT
+107 ANVGTAVTAWLTAMT
-122 GMEMAGAEGIM
+122 GMEVAGADGAM
-133 SGLQY
+133 NVLQY
-138 LKPDFWMPILALIGI
+138 FKPDFWMPILAIIGI
-153 GFTMFAKKNRY
+153 VFCMFAKKNRY
-164 KQLGNI
+164 KQVGFI

-176 LMTGMNVMSEA
+176 LMTGMNIMSDA
-187 VSVLKNIPE
+187 VSVFKEIPE
-196 FGQILVMFENPFLG
+196 FGNLLVMFENPFLG
-210 VLAGTVL
+210 ILAGTVL

-232 ALTASGAISFGVAIP
+232 ALTASGAISYGIAIP

-262 SSMSSSKNGKRA
+262 SSMGSSKNGKRA

-279 YFNIIAVTIVLSGFY
+279 YFNIISVVVVLSGYY
-294 ILDAIFDFSAL
+294 ILDAIIGFGLNSVTA
-305 LGATTNM
+305 NM
-312 WHIAIIH
+312 WDIAIIH
-319 TVFKLIAVTIL
+319 TVFKIIAVIL
-330 FPFTNWIV
+330 MFPFTKLLE
-338 KLATISVPEK
+338 KLAFVSVPEK

-377 AARKMAVVSCDAMD
+377 AARKMAVVSCEALD

-399 YDSKSADLVRK
+399 YDSKSADLIRK
-410 YEDDVDKMEDTIGS
+410 YEDDVDKMEDKIGS

-436 EGSREITKLLHIIGD
+436 EGSREITKLLHLIGD
-451 LERISDHAVNIAESA
+451 FERISDHAVNIVESA
-466 EEMKDKNVQFSAAA
+466 EEMRDKQIQFSPAA
-480 QKEINTMVAAV
+480 QKEINTMISAV
-491 REVLWNAREGFIND
+491 REVLWNAREGFVND
-505 DFDIAAS
+505 DMDMAVS

-537 NECTMEM
+537 NECTMEL

-561 CSNIAGCMLELSE
+561 CSNIAGCMLELSRD
-574 EKALDMHKY
+574 KALDLHRY
-583 LYDLKHGNPEF
+583 LYDIKHGSPEF

-607 EG
+607 ED

>member
-1 MQNFLNNF
+1 MQNLLHNIQ
-9 HAVITHEDVTI
+9 AVITHESVDI
-20 YMILNLVLGLALFL
+20 YMLLNLVLGLALFL

-41 EGLKKSAGNKLKT
+41 DGLKKSAGNKLKT

-61 NKFKGFLLGLGVTLI
+61 NKFKGFLLGLGVTVI

-89 FVNSATMTLAQ
+89 FVNSATMTLSQ

-107 ANVGTAITAWLTAMT
+107 ANVGTAVTAWLTAMT
-122 GMEMAGAEGIM
+122 GMEVEGADGILK
-133 SGLQY
+133 GLQY

-153 GFTMFAKKNRY
+153 GFSMFAKKNRY

-176 LMTGMNVMSEA
+176 LMTGMSIMSDA
-187 VSVLKNIPE
+187 MSALKHIPE
-196 FGQILVMFENPFLG
+196 FGEILVMFENPFLG
-210 VLAGTVL
+210 ILAGTLL

-232 ALTASGAISFGVAIP
+232 ALTATGAISFGVAIP

-279 YFNIIAVTIVLSGFY
+279 YFNIISVAIVLSGFY
-294 ILDAIFDFSAL
+294 ILNAIFGFGGL
-305 LGATTNM
+305 LATPTNM
-312 WHIAIIH
+312 WDIAIIH
-319 TVFKLIAVTIL
+319 TVFKIIAVIL
-330 FPFTNWIV
+330 MFPFTKLLE
-338 KLATISVPEK
+338 KLAVVSIPEK
-348 SKKKKDEDGI
+348 SKKKGEEGL
-358 VLDERLFITPAVAV
+358 VLDERLFITPAIAV
-372 EQAEV
+372 EQAEI
-377 AARKMAVVSCDAMD
+377 AARKMAVVSCEAMD

-399 YDSKSADLVRK
+399 YDAKSADLVRK
-410 YEDDVDKMEDTIGS
+410 TEDDVDKMEDKIGS
-424 YLVKLAAKNSSG
+424 YLVKLSAKNSSG

-451 LERISDHAVNIAESA
+451 LERISDHAVNIAESV
-466 EEMKDKNVQFSAAA
+466 EEMRDKNIQFSPAA
-480 QKEINTMVAAV
+480 QREINTMVAAV
-491 REVLWNAREGFIND
+491 REVLWNAREGFVKD
-505 DFDIAAS
+505 DLEMAAS

-519 IDDLRDAIKLH
+519 IDDLRDVIKLH

-561 CSNIAGCMLELSE
+561 CSNIAGCMLELSKD
-574 EKALDMHKY
+574 KALDMHRY

-607 EG
+607 ED

>member
-1 MQNFLNNF
+1 MQNLLNNLQ
-9 HAVITHEDVTI
+9 AVLTHESVDVF
-20 YMILNLVLGLALFL
+20 MVLNLLLGLALFL

-41 EGLKKSAGNKLKT
+41 DGLKKCAGNRLKI

-122 GMEMAGAEGIM
+122 GMEVAGAEGIM
-133 SGLQY
+133 AGLQY

-153 GFTMFAKKNRY
+153 VFCMFAKKNRY
-164 KQLGNI
+164 KQVGFI

-176 LMTGMNVMSEA
+176 LMTGMNIMSDA
-187 VSVLKNIPE
+187 VAVFKEIPE
-196 FGQILVMFENPFLG
+196 FGQLLVMFENPFLG

-232 ALTASGAISFGVAIP
+232 ALTASGAISYGIAIP

-262 SSMSSSKNGKRA
+262 SSMGSSKNGKRA

-279 YFNIIAVTIVLSGFY
+279 YFNIISVVVVLSGYY
-294 ILDAIFDFSAL
+294 ILDAMIGFGLNSVTA
-305 LGATTNM
+305 NM
-312 WHIAIIH
+312 WDIAIIH
-319 TVFKLIAVTIL
+319 TVFKIIAVIIM
-330 FPFTNWIV
+330 FPFTNLLV
-338 KLATISVPEK
+338 KLATVSVPET

-377 AARKMAVVSCDAMD
+377 AARKMAIASCDAMD

-410 YEDDVDKMEDTIGS
+410 CEDDVDKMEDKIGS

-436 EGSREITKLLHIIGD
+436 EGSREITKLLHLIGD
-451 LERISDHAVNIAESA
+451 FERISDHAVNIAESA
-466 EEMKDKNVQFSAAA
+466 EEMRDKQIQFSPAA
-480 QKEINTMVAAV
+480 QKEISTMVAAV

-505 DFDIAAS
+505 DFDMAAS

-561 CSNIAGCMLELSE
+561 CSNIAGCMLELSQD
-574 EKALDMHKY
+574 KALDMHKY
-583 LYDLKHGNPEF
+583 LYDVKHGSPEF

-607 EG
+607 ED

>member
-1 MQNFLNNF
+1 MQDLLHNFQ
-9 HAVITHEDVTI
+9 AVVTHESVDIFMV
-20 YMILNLVLGLALFL
+20 LNLLLGLALFL

-41 EGLKKSAGNKLKT
+41 DGLKKCAGNKLKL

-61 NKFKGFLLGLGVTLI
+61 NKLKGFLLGLGVTVI

-122 GMEMAGAEGIM
+122 GMEVEGAEGIM
-133 SGLQY
+133 NWLQY

-153 GFTMFAKKNRY
+153 VFCMFAKKNRY
-164 KQLGNI
+164 KQVGFI

-176 LMTGMNVMSEA
+176 LMTGMNIMSDA
-187 VSVLKNIPE
+187 VSVFKSIPE
-196 FGQILVMFENPFLG
+196 FGKILVMFQNPFLG

-232 ALTASGAISFGVAIP
+232 ALTASGAISYGIAIP

-262 SSMSSSKNGKRA
+262 SSMGSSKNGKRA

-279 YFNIIAVTIVLSGFY
+279 YFNIISVVIVLGGFY
-294 ILDAIFDFSAL
+294 LLDAFLDFGAL
-305 LGATTNM
+305 TGRITNM
-312 WHIAIIH
+312 WDIAIIH
-319 TVFKLIAVTIL
+319 TVFKIIAVIIM
-330 FPFTNWIV
+330 FPFTKLLE
-338 KLATISVPEK
+338 KLATVSVPEK
-348 SKKKKDEDGI
+348 SKKKKGEEGI
-358 VLDERLFITPAVAV
+358 ILDERLFITPAVAV
-372 EQAEV
+372 EQAEI
-377 AARKMAVVSCDAMD
+377 AARKMAVVSCEAMD

-399 YDSKSADLVRK
+399 YDAKSADLVRQ
-410 YEDDVDKMEDTIGS
+410 YEDDVDKMEDMIGS
-424 YLVKLAAKNSSG
+424 YLVKLGAKNSSG

-451 LERISDHAVNIAESA
+451 LERISDHAVNVVESA
-466 EEMKDKNVQFSAAA
+466 EEIRDKQIKFSPAA
-480 QKEINTMVAAV
+480 QKEIDTMIAAV
-491 REVLWNAREGFIND
+491 REVLWKAKDAFVND
-505 DFDIAAS
+505 DMDMALS

-519 IDDLRDAIKLH
+519 IDDLREVVKKH

-537 NECTMEM
+537 NECTMEL

-561 CSNIAGCMLELSE
+561 CSNIAGCMLELSK

-583 LYDLKHGNPEF
+583 LFDLKHGNPEF
-594 DRRYQEYKEKYPI
+594 DRRYEEYKEKYPI
-607 EG
+607 ED

>member
-1 MQNFLNNF
+1 MQELLHNFQ
-9 HAVITHEDVTI
+9 AVVTHESVDIFMV
-20 YMILNLVLGLALFL
+20 LNLLLGLALFL

-41 EGLKKSAGNKLKT
+41 DALKKSAGNKLKI
-54 ILGKMTS
+54 ILGKLTS
-61 NKFKGFLLGLGVTLI
+61 NRFKGFLLGLGVTAI

-89 FVNSATMTLAQ
+89 FVNSATMTLSQ

-107 ANVGTAITAWLTAMT
+107 ANVGTAVTAWLTAMT
-122 GMEMAGAEGIM
+122 GMEVEGAEGAMNI
-133 SGLQY
+133 LQY

-153 GFTMFAKKNRY
+153 VFCMFAKKNRY
-164 KQLGNI
+164 KQVGFI

-176 LMTGMNVMSEA
+176 LMTGMNIMSDA
-187 VSVLKNIPE
+187 VAVFKSIPE
-196 FGQILVMFENPFLG
+196 FGEILVMFENPFLG
-210 VLAGTVL
+210 ILAGTVL

-232 ALTASGAISFGVAIP
+232 ALTASGAISYGIAIP

-262 SSMSSSKNGKRA
+262 SSMGSSKNGKRA

-279 YFNIIAVTIVLSGFY
+279 YFNIISVVVVLSGYY
-294 ILDAIFDFSAL
+294 ILDAIIGFGLNSVIAD
-305 LGATTNM
+305 M
-312 WHIAIIH
+312 WSIAIIH
-319 TVFKLIAVTIL
+319 TVFKIIAVIVL
-330 FPFTNWIV
+330 FPFTKLLE
-338 KLATISVPEK
+338 KLATVSVPEK
-348 SKKKKDEDGI
+348 SKKKKDEQGI
-358 VLDERLFITPAVAV
+358 ILDERLFITPAVAV
-372 EQAEV
+372 EQAET
-377 AARKMAVVSCDAMD
+377 AARKMAVVSCDALD

-410 YEDDVDKMEDTIGS
+410 YEGDVDEMEDKIGS

-436 EGSREITKLLHIIGD
+436 EGSREITKLLHLIGD
-451 LERISDHAVNIAESA
+451 FERISDHAVNIAESA
-466 EEMKDKNVQFSAAA
+466 EEMRDKQIQFSPAA

-491 REVLWNAREGFIND
+491 REVLWNAREGFVND
-505 DFDIAAS
+505 DFNMAAS

-561 CSNIAGCMLELSE
+561 CSNIAGCMLELSRD
-574 EKALDMHKY
+574 KSLDMHRY

-607 EG
+607 ED

>member
-1 MQNFLNNF
+1 MQNLLNNLQ
-9 HAVITHEDVTI
+9 AVLTHESVDVF
-20 YMILNLVLGLALFL
+20 MVLNLLLGLALFL

-41 EGLKKSAGNKLKT
+41 DALKKSAGNRLKI
-54 ILGKMTS
+54 ILGKLTS
-61 NKFKGFLLGLGVTLI
+61 NKFKGFLLGLGVTAI

-107 ANVGTAITAWLTAMT
+107 ANVGTAVTAWLTAMT
-122 GMEMAGAEGIM
+122 GMEVAGAEGAM
-133 SGLQY
+133 SILQY
-138 LKPDFWMPILALIGI
+138 FKPDFWMPILAIVGI
-153 GFTMFAKKNRY
+153 VFCMFAKKNRY
-164 KQLGNI
+164 KQVGFI

-176 LMTGMNVMSEA
+176 LMTGMNIMSDA
-187 VSVLKNIPE
+187 VAVFKEIPE
-196 FGQILVMFENPFLG
+196 FGQLLVMFENPFLG
-210 VLAGTVL
+210 ILAGTVL

-232 ALTASGAISFGVAIP
+232 ALTASGAISYGIAIP

-262 SSMSSSKNGKRA
+262 SSMGSSKNGKRA

-279 YFNIIAVTIVLSGFY
+279 YFNIISVVVVLSGYY
-294 ILDAIFDFSAL
+294 ILDAMIGFGLNSVTA
-305 LGATTNM
+305 NM
-312 WHIAIIH
+312 WDIAIIH
-319 TVFKLIAVTIL
+319 TVFKIIAVTIL
-330 FPFTNWIV
+330 FPFTNLLV
-338 KLATISVPEK
+338 KLATVSVPET
-348 SKKKKDEDGI
+348 SKKKKDEDGL

-377 AARKMAVVSCDAMD
+377 AARKMAIASCDAMD

-399 YDSKSADLVRK
+399 YDAKSADLIRK
-410 YEDDVDKMEDTIGS
+410 CEDDVDKMEDKIGS

-436 EGSREITKLLHIIGD
+436 EGSREITKLLHLIGD
-451 LERISDHAVNIAESA
+451 FERISDHAVNIVESV
-466 EEMKDKNVQFSAAA
+466 EEMKDKQIQFSPTA

-505 DFDIAAS
+505 DFNMAAS

-561 CSNIAGCMLELSE
+561 CSNIAGCMLELSK

-607 EG
+607 ED

>member
-9 HAVITHEDVTI
+9 HAVITHESVDIFMV
-20 YMILNLVLGLALFL
+20 LNLLLGLALFL

-41 EGLKKSAGNKLKT
+41 DALKKSAGNKLKI
-54 ILGKMTS
+54 ILGKLTS
-61 NKFKGFLLGLGVTLI
+61 NKLKGFLLGLGVTAI

-100 AVGVILG
+100 ATGVILG
-107 ANVGTAITAWLTAMT
+107 ANVGTAVTAWLTAMT
-122 GMEMAGAEGIM
+122 GMEVAGAEGAMNI
-133 SGLQY
+133 LQY
-138 LKPDFWMPILALIGI
+138 FKPDFWMPILAIIGI
-153 GFTMFAKKNRY
+153 VFVMLAKKNRY
-164 KQLGNI
+164 KQVGFI

-176 LMTGMNVMSEA
+176 LMTGMNIMSDA
-187 VSVLKNIPE
+187 VSVFKSIPE
-196 FGQILVMFENPFLG
+196 FGQLLVMFENPFLG
-210 VLAGTVL
+210 ILAGTVL

-232 ALTASGAISFGVAIP
+232 ALTASGAISYGIAIP

-262 SSMSSSKNGKRA
+262 SSMGSSKNGKRA

-279 YFNIIAVTIVLSGFY
+279 YFNIISVAVVLSGYY
-294 ILDAIFDFSAL
+294 ILDAIIGFGLNSVTA
-305 LGATTNM
+305 NM
-312 WHIAIIH
+312 WDIAIIH
-319 TVFKLIAVTIL
+319 TVFKIIAVIL
-330 FPFTNWIV
+330 MFPFT
-338 KLATISVPEK
+338 KLLERLAFVSVPEK

-377 AARKMAVVSCDAMD
+377 AARKMAVVSCEALD
-391 RALMLLSN
+391 RSLMLLSN
-399 YDSKSADLVRK
+399 YDSKSADLVRQ
-410 YEDDVDKMEDTIGS
+410 YEDDVDKMEDKIGS

-436 EGSREITKLLHIIGD
+436 EGSREITKLLHLIGD
-451 LERISDHAVNIAESA
+451 FERISDHAVNIAESA
-466 EEMKDKNVQFSAAA
+466 EEMRDKQIKFSPAA

-491 REVLWNAREGFIND
+491 REVLWNAREGFVNN
-505 DFDIAAS
+505 DFDMAAS

-519 IDDLRDAIKLH
+519 IDELRDAVKLH

-561 CSNIAGCMLELSE
+561 CSNIAGCMLELSQD
-574 EKALDMHKY
+574 KALDMHKY
-583 LYDLKHGNPEF
+583 LYVVKHGNPEF
-594 DRRYQEYKEKYPI
+594 DRRFQEYKEKYPI
-607 EG
+607 ED

>member
-1 MQNFLNNF
+1 MQNLLDNL
-9 HAVITHEDVTI
+9 HAVVTHDSVDI
-20 YMILNLVLGLALFL
+20 FMVLNLLLGLALFL

-41 EGLKKSAGNKLKT
+41 DGLKKCAGNKLKI

-107 ANVGTAITAWLTAMT
+107 ANVGTAVTAWLTAMT
-122 GMEMAGAEGIM
+122 GMEVAGAEGLM
-133 SGLQY
+133 SWLQY
-138 LKPDFWMPILALIGI
+138 LKPDFWMPILAMIGI
-153 GFTMFAKKNRY
+153 VFCMFAKKNRY
-164 KQLGNI
+164 KQVGFI

-176 LMTGMNVMSEA
+176 LMTGMNIMSDA
-187 VSVLKNIPE
+187 VAVFKEIPQ
-196 FGQILVMFENPFLG
+196 FGQILIMFENPFLG
-210 VLAGTVL
+210 ILAGTVL

-232 ALTASGAISFGVAIP
+232 ALTASGAISYGIAIP
-247 IVMGQNIGTCVTAML
+247 IVMGQNIGTCVTALL
-262 SSMSSSKNGKRA
+262 SSMGASKNGKRA
-274 ALVHL
+274 ALLHL
-279 YFNIIAVTIVLSGFY
+279 YFNVFAVIIVLSGFY
-294 ILDAIFDFSAL
+294 ILDAIFGFDPL
-305 LGATTNM
+305 LSRISNM
-312 WHIAIIH
+312 WDIAIIH
-319 TVFKLIAVTIL
+319 TVFKIIAVIIL
-330 FPFTNWIV
+330 FPFTNLLV
-338 KLATISVPEK
+338 KLATVSVPEK
-348 SKKKKDEDGI
+348 SKKKSEVGL

-372 EQAEV
+372 EQAEG
-377 AARKMAVVSCDAMD
+377 AARKMAIASCDAMD

-410 YEDDVDKMEDTIGS
+410 YEGDVDEMEDKIGS

-436 EGSREITKLLHIIGD
+436 EGSREITKLLHLIGD
-451 LERISDHAVNIAESA
+451 FERISDHAVNIAESA
-466 EEMKDKNVQFSAAA
+466 EEMRDKQIQFSPAA
-480 QKEINTMVAAV
+480 QKEINTMVSAV
-491 REVLWNAREGFIND
+491 REVLWNAREGFINND
-505 DFDIAAS
+505 MELAAS

-519 IDDLRDAIKLH
+519 IDNLRDAIKRH

-537 NECTMEM
+537 NECTMEL

-561 CSNIAGCMLELSE
+561 CSNIAGCMLELSHD
-574 EKALDMHKY
+574 KALDMHKY
-583 LYDLKHGNPEF
+583 LYDIKHGSPEF

-607 EG
+607 GD

>member
-9 HAVITHEDVTI
+9 HAVITHESVDV
-20 YMILNLVLGLALFL
+20 YMVLDLLLGLALFL

-41 EGLKKSAGNKLKT
+41 DGLKKSAGNKLKT

-122 GMEMAGAEGIM
+122 GMEVQGADGIM
-133 SGLQY
+133 AGLQY
-138 LKPDFWMPILALIGI
+138 LKPDFWMPMLALIGI
-153 GFTMFAKKNRY
+153 CFTMFAKKNRY
-164 KQLGNI
+164 KQMGNI

-176 LMTGMNVMSEA
+176 LMTGMNIMSDA
-187 VSVLKNIPE
+187 VSVLKHIPE
-196 FGQILVMFENPFLG
+196 FGEILVMFENPFLG

-232 ALTASGAISFGVAIP
+232 ALTATGAISFGVAIP

-279 YFNIIAVTIVLSGFY
+279 YFNIISVILVLSGFY
-294 ILDAIFDFSAL
+294 ILDAILDFSGL
-305 LGATTNM
+305 LNATTNM

-330 FPFTNWIV
+330 FPFTNLLV
-338 KLATISVPEK
+338 KLATVSVPEK
-348 SKKKKDEDGI
+348 SKKDEEGT
-358 VLDERLFITPAVAV
+358 VLDERLFITPAIAV
-372 EQAEV
+372 EQAEI
-377 AARKMAVVSCDAMD
+377 AARKMAVAACDGMD
-391 RALMLLSN
+391 RALMLVTN
-399 YDSKSADLVRK
+399 YDEKSADLVRK
-410 YEDDVDKMEDTIGS
+410 CEDDVDKMEDTIGS
-424 YLVKLAAKNSSG
+424 YLVKLSAKNSSG

-466 EEMKDKNVQFSAAA
+466 EEMKDKGVQFSPAA
-480 QKEINTMVAAV
+480 QKELNTMIAAV

-505 DFDIAAS
+505 NMQMAAS

-519 IDDLRDAIKLH
+519 IDDLRDDIKLN

-561 CSNIAGCMLELSE
+561 CSNIAGCMLELSQD
-574 EKALDMHKY
+574 KALDMHKY
-583 LYDLKHGNPEF
+583 LYAVKHGNPEF

-607 EG
+607 DN

>member
-1 MQNFLNNF
+1 MQELLHNFQ
-9 HAVITHEDVTI
+9 AVVTHESVDIFMV
-20 YMILNLVLGLALFL
+20 LNLLLGLALFL

-41 EGLKKSAGNKLKT
+41 DALKKSAGNKLKI
-54 ILGKMTS
+54 ILGKLTS
-61 NKFKGFLLGLGVTLI
+61 NRFKGFLLGLGVTAI

-89 FVNSATMTLAQ
+89 FVNSATMTLSQ

-107 ANVGTAITAWLTAMT
+107 ANVGTAVTAWLTAMT
-122 GMEMAGAEGIM
+122 GMEVDGAEGAMNI
-133 SGLQY
+133 LQY

-153 GFTMFAKKNRY
+153 VFCMFAKKNRY
-164 KQLGNI
+164 KQVGFI

-176 LMTGMNVMSEA
+176 LMTGMNIMSDA
-187 VSVLKNIPE
+187 VAVFKSIPE
-196 FGQILVMFENPFLG
+196 FGEILVMFENPFLG
-210 VLAGTVL
+210 ILAGTVL

-232 ALTASGAISFGVAIP
+232 ALTMSGAISYGIAIP

-262 SSMSSSKNGKRA
+262 SSMGSSKNGKRA

-279 YFNIIAVTIVLSGFY
+279 YFNIISVVVVLSGYY
-294 ILDAIFDFSAL
+294 ILDAIIGFGLNSMIAD
-305 LGATTNM
+305 M
-312 WHIAIIH
+312 WSIAIIH
-319 TVFKLIAVTIL
+319 TVFKIIAVVL
-330 FPFTNWIV
+330 MFPFTNLLV
-338 KLATISVPEK
+338 KLATVSVPEK
-348 SKKKKDEDGI
+348 SKKKKDEQGI
-358 VLDERLFITPAVAV
+358 ILDERLFITPAVAV
-372 EQAEV
+372 EQAEA
-377 AARKMAVVSCDAMD
+377 AARKMAVVSCDALD

-410 YEDDVDKMEDTIGS
+410 YEDDVDKMEDKIGS

-436 EGSREITKLLHIIGD
+436 EGSREITKLLHLIGD
-451 LERISDHAVNIAESA
+451 FERISDHAVNIAESA
-466 EEMKDKNVQFSAAA
+466 EEMRDKQIQFSPAA

-491 REVLWNAREGFIND
+491 REVLWNAREGFVND
-505 DFDIAAS
+505 DFNIAAS

-561 CSNIAGCMLELSE
+561 CSNIAGCMLELST
-574 EKALDMHKY
+574 EKSLDMHKY

-607 EG
+607 ED

>member
-1 MQNFLNNF
+1 MQNLLNNL
-9 HAVITHEDVTI
+9 HAVITHESVDIFMV
-20 YMILNLVLGLALFL
+20 LNLLLGLALFL

-41 EGLKKSAGNKLKT
+41 DGLKKSAGNKLKT

-61 NKFKGFLLGLGVTLI
+61 NKFKGFLLGLGVTVI

-100 AVGVILG
+100 AVGVIFG

-122 GMEMAGAEGIM
+122 GMEVQGADGLMAW
-133 SGLQY
+133 LQY

-153 GFTMFAKKNRY
+153 VFCMFAKKNRY
-164 KQLGNI
+164 KQVGFI

-176 LMTGMNVMSEA
+176 LMTGMNIMSDA
-187 VSVLKNIPE
+187 VSVLKHIPE
-196 FGQILVMFENPFLG
+196 FGQILIMFKNPFLG

-232 ALTASGAISFGVAIP
+232 ALTASGAIPFSVAIP

-279 YFNIIAVTIVLSGFY
+279 YFNIISVIVVLSGFY
-294 ILDAIFDFSAL
+294 ILDAIFDFSPL
-305 LGATTNM
+305 LTATTNM

-319 TVFKLIAVTIL
+319 TVFKIIAVTLL
-330 FPFTNWIV
+330 FPFTNLIV
-338 KLATISVPEK
+338 KLATVSVPEN

-358 VLDERLFITPAVAV
+358 ILDERLFITPAIAV

-377 AARKMAVVSCDAMD
+377 AARKMAVVACDAMD

-410 YEDDVDKMEDTIGS
+410 HEDDVDKMEDKIGS
-424 YLVKLAAKNSSG
+424 YLVKLSAKNSSG

-466 EEMKDKNVQFSAAA
+466 EEMKDKNVQFSPAA

-505 DFDIAAS
+505 NLEMAAS

-561 CSNIAGCMLELSE
+561 CSNIAGCMLELSQ

-583 LYDLKHGNPEF
+583 LYDIKHGNPEF
-594 DRRYQEYKEKYPI
+594 DRRFQEYKEKYPI
-607 EG
+607 ES

>member
-9 HAVITHEDVTI
+9 HAVITHESVDV
-20 YMILNLVLGLALFL
+20 YMVLNLLLGLALFL

-41 EGLKKSAGNKLKT
+41 DGLKKSAGNKLKT

-61 NKFKGFLLGLGVTLI
+61 NKFKGFLLGLGVTVI

-100 AVGVILG
+100 AVGVIFG

-122 GMEMAGAEGIM
+122 GMEVQGADGIM
-133 SGLQY
+133 AGLQY
-138 LKPDFWMPILALIGI
+138 LKPDFWMPMLALIGI
-153 GFTMFAKKNRY
+153 CFTMFAKKNRY
-164 KQLGNI
+164 KQMGNI

-176 LMTGMNVMSEA
+176 LMTGMNIMSDA
-187 VSVLKNIPE
+187 VSVLKHIPE
-196 FGQILVMFENPFLG
+196 FGEILVMFENPFLG

-274 ALVHL
+274 ALIHL
-279 YFNIIAVTIVLSGFY
+279 YFNIISVILVLSGFY
-294 ILDAIFDFSAL
+294 ILDAILDFSPL
-305 LGATTNM
+305 LDATTNM

-319 TVFKLIAVTIL
+319 TVFKIIAVVLL
-330 FPFTNWIV
+330 FPFTNLLV
-338 KLATISVPEK
+338 KLATVTVPEK
-348 SKKKKDEDGI
+348 SKKDEEGT
-358 VLDERLFITPAVAV
+358 VLDERLFITPAIAV
-372 EQAEV
+372 EQAEI
-377 AARKMAVVSCDAMD
+377 AARKMAVAACDGMD
-391 RALMLLSN
+391 RALMLVTN
-399 YDSKSADLVRK
+399 YDEKSADLVRK
-410 YEDDVDKMEDTIGS
+410 CEDDVDKMEDTIGS
-424 YLVKLAAKNSSG
+424 YLVKLSAKNSSG

-466 EEMKDKNVQFSAAA
+466 EEMKDKGVQFSPAA
-480 QKEINTMVAAV
+480 QKELNTMIAAV

-505 DFDIAAS
+505 NMQMAAS

-519 IDDLRDAIKLH
+519 IDDLRDDIKLN

-561 CSNIAGCMLELSE
+561 CSNIAGCMLELSQD
-574 EKALDMHKY
+574 KALDMHKY
-583 LYDLKHGNPEF
+583 LYAVKHGNPEF

-607 EG
+607 DN

>member
-1 MQNFLNNF
+1 MQNLLNNLQ
-9 HAVITHEDVTI
+9 AVLTHESIDVF
-20 YMILNLVLGLALFL
+20 MVLDLLLGLALFL

-41 EGLKKSAGNKLKT
+41 DALKKSAGNRLKI
-54 ILGKMTS
+54 ILGKLTS
-61 NKFKGFLLGLGVTLI
+61 NKFKGFLLGLGVTAI

-107 ANVGTAITAWLTAMT
+107 ANVGTAVTAWLTAMT
-122 GMEMAGAEGIM
+122 GMEVAGAEGIM
-133 SGLQY
+133 AGLQY

-153 GFTMFAKKNRY
+153 VFCMFAKKNRY
-164 KQLGNI
+164 KQVGFI

-176 LMTGMNVMSEA
+176 LMTGMNIMSDA
-187 VSVLKNIPE
+187 VAVFKEIPE
-196 FGQILVMFENPFLG
+196 FGQLLVMFENPFLG
-210 VLAGTVL
+210 ILAGTVL
-217 TAIVQSSSASVGILQ
+217 TAVVQSSSASVGILQ
-232 ALTASGAISFGVAIP
+232 ALTASGAISYGIAIP

-262 SSMSSSKNGKRA
+262 SSMGSSKNGKRA

-279 YFNIIAVTIVLSGFY
+279 YFNIISVAVVLSGYY
-294 ILDAIFDFSAL
+294 ILDAMIGFGLNSVTA
-305 LGATTNM
+305 NM
-312 WHIAIIH
+312 WDIAIIH
-319 TVFKLIAVTIL
+319 TVFKIIAVMIM
-330 FPFTNWIV
+330 FPFTNLLV
-338 KLATISVPEK
+338 KLATVSVPET
-348 SKKKKDEDGI
+348 SKKKKDEDGL

-377 AARKMAVVSCDAMD
+377 AARKMAVASCDAMD

-410 YEDDVDKMEDTIGS
+410 CEDDVDKMEDKIGS

-436 EGSREITKLLHIIGD
+436 EGSREITKLLHLIGD
-451 LERISDHAVNIAESA
+451 FERISDHAVNIVESA
-466 EEMKDKNVQFSAAA
+466 EEMKDKQIQFSPAA

-505 DFDIAAS
+505 DFEMAAS

-519 IDDLRDAIKLH
+519 IDDLRDSIKLH

-561 CSNIAGCMLELSE
+561 CSNIAGCMRELSQD
-574 EKALDMHKY
+574 KALDMHKY
-583 LYDLKHGNPEF
+583 LYDVKHGSPEF
-594 DRRYQEYKEKYPI
+594 DRRFQEYKEKYPI
-607 EG
+607 ED

>member
-1 MQNFLNNF
+1 MQELLHNFQ
-9 HAVITHEDVTI
+9 AVVTHESVDIFMV
-20 YMILNLVLGLALFL
+20 LNLLLGLALFL

-41 EGLKKSAGNKLKT
+41 DALKKSAGNKLKI
-54 ILGKMTS
+54 ILGKLTS
-61 NKFKGFLLGLGVTLI
+61 NRFKGFLLGLGVTAI

-89 FVNSATMTLAQ
+89 FVNSATMTLSQ

-107 ANVGTAITAWLTAMT
+107 ANVGTAVTAWLTAMT
-122 GMEMAGAEGIM
+122 GMEVDGAEGAMNI
-133 SGLQY
+133 LQY

-153 GFTMFAKKNRY
+153 VFCMFAKKNRY
-164 KQLGNI
+164 KQVGFI

-176 LMTGMNVMSEA
+176 LMTGMNIMSDA
-187 VSVLKNIPE
+187 VAVFKSIPE
-196 FGQILVMFENPFLG
+196 FGEILVMFENPFLG
-210 VLAGTVL
+210 ILAGTVL

-232 ALTASGAISFGVAIP
+232 ALTMSGAISYGIAIP

-262 SSMSSSKNGKRA
+262 SSMGSSKNGKRA

-279 YFNIIAVTIVLSGFY
+279 YFNIISVVVVLSGYY
-294 ILDAIFDFSAL
+294 ILDAIIGFGLNSVIAD
-305 LGATTNM
+305 M
-312 WHIAIIH
+312 WSIAIIH
-319 TVFKLIAVTIL
+319 TVFKIIAVIVM
-330 FPFTNWIV
+330 FPFTNLLV
-338 KLATISVPEK
+338 KLATVSVPEK
-348 SKKKKDEDGI
+348 SKKKKDEQGI
-358 VLDERLFITPAVAV
+358 ILDERLFITPAVAV
-372 EQAEV
+372 EQAEA
-377 AARKMAVVSCDAMD
+377 AARKMAVVSCDALD

-410 YEDDVDKMEDTIGS
+410 CEDDVDKMEDMIGS

-436 EGSREITKLLHIIGD
+436 EGSREITKLLHLIGD
-451 LERISDHAVNIAESA
+451 FERISDHAVNIAESA
-466 EEMKDKNVQFSAAA
+466 EEMRDKQIQFSPAA

-491 REVLWNAREGFIND
+491 REVLWNAREGFVND
-505 DFDIAAS
+505 DFNMAAS

-561 CSNIAGCMLELSE
+561 CSNIAGCMLELSK
-574 EKALDMHKY
+574 EKSLDMHRY

-607 EG
+607 ED